1 MRDPLNPKEEKE
13 MTPQART
20 LNAPVITVVD
30 PDERTRI
37 DAAGTGLFYAIH
49 RETVADAH
57 AELKRRPVSAVLVSV
72 ARCGHEAERRVASV
86 VREFPMVPTVAL
98 LGTTLPTPEALLQ
111 LGQAGVTRLV
121 DVRAPS
127 GWTRLR
133 HLLSEEA
140 AHEVERRTLAA
151 VRAEVGEAPADVW
164 RFFEA
169 VLDRHD
175 PAHTVRELSGRLG
188 VVPSTLMSRFFRAG
202 LPAPKRYLSYARLL
216 RAARLFE
223 DPGHSIADVA
233 TTLRYSS
240 PQSFSHHIRLLF
252 GVTAGQFRREITG
265 EAMLRWMAELV
276 RPHLTALRTLRPL
289 VLKAGMPARTPT
301 VRTATTLPPSVRDRR
316 AAWQARAR

>member
-1 MRDPLNPKEEKE
+1 
-13 MTPQART
+13 MTPPART

-57 AELKRRPVSAVLVSV
+57 AELKRRPASAMVVSV
-72 ARCGHEAERRVASV
+72 ARCGPDAERRMASV
-86 VREFPMVPTVAL
+86 VREFPTVPTVAL
-98 LGTTLPTPEALLQ
+98 LGSTLPTPEALMQ

-127 GWTRLR
+127 GWMRLR
-133 HLLSEEA
+133 HLLTEEA
-140 AHEVERRTLAA
+140 AQEVERRALAA
-151 VRAEVGEAPADVW
+151 VRGEIGEAPEDVW

-169 VLDRHD
+169 VLDRQT
-175 PAHTVRELSGRLG
+175 PAHTVRELAARLG

-223 DPGHSIADVA
+223 DPGHSVADVA
-233 TTLRYSS
+233 IALRYSS
-240 PQSFSHHIRLLF
+240 PQSFSRHLRLYF
-252 GVTAGQFRREITG
+252 GVPAGQFRREITA
-265 EAMLRWMAELV
+265 ERMLERWMAELV
-276 RPHLTALRTLRPL
+276 RPHLPALRTLRPL
-289 VLKAGMPARTPT
+289 ALKAGMPERVPIT
-301 VRTATTLPPSVRDRR
+301 VPRSVRDRR
-316 AAWQARAR
+316 AAWQVRAR